1 MPSQMWITQPVGLKR
16 DFSRSKPIIVGNC
29 LDRVPMQT
37 LDGVAPVAHEKS
49 LVNAARAGSPPG
61 GKHPKAQIAESRSVR
76 QDKSKSPQ
84 KPDAKQANETWP
96 Q

>member
-1 MPSQMWITQPVGLKR
+1 
-16 DFSRSKPIIVGNC
+16 
-29 LDRVPMQT
+29 MQT